1 MYKIC
6 DDGFHLNTEA
16 LKSCKHTHGEERPV
30 LANNY
35 DNGKKNLGAR
45 AANRRVEIL
54 RIDGEC
60 IARQCEG
67 GVSVA
72 YGTQSWKMKDFSAQA
87 LKQKCEAA
95 GCKFTSR
102 KAGTD
107 YLLKLLKHY
116 DTEKCPPR
124 GDDDIPT
131 RHETFLEVG
140 KSNKDY
146 SLLRSGGRLRQAT
159 SKREQRQ
166 RQLGRLHNP
175 GSQGANASIIF
186 LAYVN

>member
-1 MYKIC
+1 
-6 DDGFHLNTEA
+6 
-16 LKSCKHTHGEERPV
+16 
-30 LANNY
+30 
-35 DNGKKNLGAR
+35 
-45 AANRRVEIL
+45 
-54 RIDGEC
+54 
-60 IARQCEG
+60 
-67 GVSVA
+67 
-72 YGTQSWKMKDFSAQA
+72 MKDFSAQA

-116 DTEKCPPR
+116 DTETCPPR

-146 SLLRSGGRLRQAT
+146 SYCVVAGAYDKPQASVNKGNDT
-159 SKREQRQ
+159 SEDCIILDPKGQ
-166 RQLGRLHNP
+166 
-175 GSQGANASIIF
+175 NASIIF